1 MKSINSGTYD
11 EANIITPHHLIQG
24 NEDGGIKISAYKWV
38 FDSSCLKIQEN
49 SDPLREKV
57 GG

>member
-1 MKSINSGTYD
+1 VKSIAYD
-11 EANIITPHHLIQG
+11 EANIITPHQLIQG
-24 NEDGGIKISAYKWV
+24 NEDGDIKISEYTWV
-38 FDSSCLKIQEN
+38 FDSSYLKIQEN